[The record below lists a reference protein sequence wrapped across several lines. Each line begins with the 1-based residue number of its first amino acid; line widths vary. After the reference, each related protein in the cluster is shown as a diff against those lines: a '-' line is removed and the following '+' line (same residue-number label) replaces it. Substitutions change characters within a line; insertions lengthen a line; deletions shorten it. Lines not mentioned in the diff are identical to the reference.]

1 MNKIIPLLIVGSALL
16 TSCKQG
22 NISSTPTIAKSDA
35 IAEVNGKYIS
45 KSSFDMLKQQ
55 IAQRGQP
62 IPDEQL
68 IDELV
73 RMELLVQE
81 AENKK
86 LAETPEIA
94 NQMEMMRRSMLS
106 QAAVKDYID
115 SHPVT
120 DEELKAEYEKLTTA
134 KGSSEY
140 KARHILVKTEDEAK
154 KIIAELKAGAKFED
168 LAKKKSTG
176 PSASRGGDLGWF
188 APERMVPP
196 FSEAVIAL
204 ENGKFTTEPVQ
215 TQFGW
220 HIILREDSRKKT
232 PPSFDEVKDR
242 LKASLQRQKI
252 QNYLESLRNQA
263 KVEILLPKAEDQKSN
278 PEATSAQKTAP
289 EGNTATPETAKKPT
303 EQLEKAAETVKDA
316 VDTK

>member
-1 MNKIIPLLIVGSALL
+1 MKKIIPLLIIGSALL
-16 TSCKQG
+16 TGCKQG
-22 NISSTPTIAKSDA
+22 NISPTPTIAKSDA

-45 KSSFDMLKQQ
+45 KTSFEMLKQQ

-86 LAETPEIA
+86 LAESPEIA

-120 DEELKAEYEKLTTA
+120 DEELKAEYEKLISA

-220 HIILREDSRKKT
+220 HIILREDSRQKT
-232 PPSFDEVKDR
+232 PPAFDEVKDR

-252 QNYLESLRNQA
+252 QNYLESLRKQA
-263 KVEILLPKAEDQKSN
+263 KVEILLPKTEEQKTK
-278 PEATSAQKTAP
+278 PEAAAQETAPESEVSETVQKTA
-289 EGNTATPETAKKPT
+289 
-303 EQLEKAAETVKDA
+303 EQLEKAADTAKQA
-316 VDTK
+316 VEAK

>member
-1 MNKIIPLLIVGSALL
+1 MKKIIPLLIIGSALL
-16 TSCKQG
+16 TGCKQG
-22 NISSTPTIAKSDA
+22 NISPTPTIAKSDA

-45 KSSFDMLKQQ
+45 KTSFEMLKQQ

-86 LAETPEIA
+86 LAESPEIA

-120 DEELKAEYEKLTTA
+120 DEELKAEYEKLISA

-204 ENGKFTTEPVQ
+204 ENGKFTAEPVQ

-220 HIILREDSRKKT
+220 HIILREDSRQKT
-232 PPSFDEVKDR
+232 PPAFDEVKDR

-252 QNYLESLRNQA
+252 QNYLESLRKQA
-263 KVEILLPKAEDQKSN
+263 KVEILLPKTEEQKTK
-278 PEATSAQKTAP
+278 PEAAAQETAPESEVSETVQKTA
-289 EGNTATPETAKKPT
+289 
-303 EQLEKAAETVKDA
+303 EQLEKAADTAKQA
-316 VDTK
+316 VEAK

>member
-1 MNKIIPLLIVGSALL
+1 MKKIIPLLIIGSALL
-16 TSCKQG
+16 TGCTQG

-45 KSSFDMLKQQ
+45 KSSFEMLKKQ

-68 IDELV
+68 INELV
-73 RMELLVQE
+73 KMELLVQE

-120 DEELKAEYEKLTTA
+120 DEELKAEYEKLISA

-204 ENGKFTTEPVQ
+204 KNGEFTTEPVQ

-220 HIILREDSRKKT
+220 HVILRENSRDKT
-232 PPSFDEVKDR
+232 PPSFEELKDR
-242 LKASLQRQKI
+242 LKATLQKQKV
-252 QNYLESLRNQA
+252 QNYLESLRKQA
-263 KVEILLPKAEDQKSN
+263 KVEILLPKKEEKKSEPEAASAQPQGAAPKSN
-278 PEATSAQKTAP
+278 TSD
-289 EGNTATPETAKKPT
+289 TAKVAEK
-303 EQLEKAAETVKDA
+303 LEKAAETAKQA
-316 VDTK
+316 VEAK